1 MPEIIVVGSGF
12 PEVIFC
18 DFEGSVVDVEQLR
31 GDDYASGFDLAAAN
45 DVLISHEYSVIV
57 PTGLYIKEVTV
68 VDTGKR
74 LLIPDMQVRPRSGMS
89 LKTGLD
95 IRNAPGTI
103 DISYPGEIGVIV
115 RCLDAQS
122 TGIVAGTRIAQL
134 VVGVAM
140 IPYPKEGRMRWGG
153 FGSTGVLA

>member
-1 MPEIIVVGSGF
+1 MPEITVVGSGF
-12 PEVIFC
+12 PEVVFC
-18 DFEGSVVDVEQLR
+18 DRDGLVVDVEQFR
-31 GDDYASGFDLAAAN
+31 GDDYASGFDLVVSE
-45 DVLISHEYSVIV
+45 DTELSSEYSVIAH
-57 PTGLYIKEVTV
+57 TGLFIKEVTV

-115 RCLDAQS
+115 RCWDAQS
-122 TGIVAGTRIAQL
+122 TGIVAGTRSAQL
-134 VVGVAM
+134 VIGLAV
-140 IPYPKEGRMRWGG
+140 IPYPKGGKLRFGG
-153 FGSTGVLA
+153 FGSTGE